1 MKISVYLRDR
11 LHVIIL
17 ALLSA
22 AAVLLVALL
31 GHESM
36 ELAFYAV
43 ELIGAFSLIYLA
55 YDFWRYRARLK
66 RLRAAAERPSLMQ
79 KELPAPKTGIEQGYR
94 TILDGL
100 YREIEKAL
108 SEKERESRNDEE
120 YYTLWVHQI
129 KTPIAALR
137 LIAGELENR
146 EAKADILTEL
156 FSIERYTDLALQ
168 YTRIR
173 DISGDIVIER
183 FDAEKAVK
191 KCVKKFAPQFIRMK
205 TSLSIGM
212 LPDDILSD
220 EKWFSFM
227 LEQIISNAVKYT
239 KGGEVCIEGKERI
252 LTVKDTGIGIR
263 AEDLPRI
270 FEKGYTGFNGRI
282 DNRASG
288 IGLYLTEKVAKA
300 LAVKITVE
308 SEPGKGT
315 RIMLVFPDAVVTD

>member
-129 KTPIAALR
+129 KTPISAMKL
-137 LIAGELENR
+137 LIQTSESEISSDLSS
-146 EAKADILTEL
+146 EL
-156 FSIERYTDLALQ
+156 FKIEQ
-168 YTRIR
+168 Y
-173 DISGDIVIER
+173 VEM
-183 FDAEKAVK
+183 V
-191 KCVKKFAPQFIRMK
+191 
-205 TSLSIGM
+205 LSYM
-212 LPDDILSD
+212 LWLLPWLHCTEIH
-220 EKWFSFM
+220 
-227 LEQIISNAVKYT
+227 INP
-239 KGGEVCIEGKERI
+239 VCWKR
-252 LTVKDTGIGIR
+252 
-263 AEDLPRI
+263 
-270 FEKGYTGFNGRI
+270 
-282 DNRASG
+282 
-288 IGLYLTEKVAKA
+288 
-300 LAVKITVE
+300 
-308 SEPGKGT
+308 
-315 RIMLVFPDAVVTD
+315 